1 MFIIDLGMIFEGI
14 KKAIHLVENTKIFQ
28 DIGARLSTTPFPSCS
43 NHEFRSDSYWD
54 CYVRHYTLSVYHH
67 AGTCKMGRSD
77 DPEAVVDSSL
87 FVRNTERIR
96 VIDASIMP
104 QIVSN
109 NIQAACTVIGERG
122 SQMIK
127 EYWGIAP

>member
-1 MFIIDLGMIFEGI
+1 
-14 KKAIHLVENTKIFQ
+14 
-28 DIGARLSTTPFPSCS
+28 
-43 NHEFRSDSYWD
+43 
-54 CYVRHYTLSVYHH
+54 
-67 AGTCKMGRSD
+67 MGRSE

-87 FVRNTERIR
+87 FVRGTNNLRI
-96 VIDASIMP
+96 VDASIMP

>member
-1 MFIIDLGMIFEGI
+1 MIFSGL
-14 KKAIHLVENTKIFQ
+14 KKALHLVESTKSFQ

-43 NHEFRSDSYWD
+43 NLEFRSDEYWE
-54 CYVRHYTLSVYHH
+54 CYIRHFTLSVYHH
-67 AGTCKMGRSD
+67 AGTCRMGRAED
-77 DPEAVVDSSL
+77 EEAVVDSSL
-87 FVRNTERIR
+87 LVRGTERLR

-109 NIQAACTVIGERG
+109 NIQAACTVIAERA